1 MPGVFRPDSNR
12 RPSDPSLSSVVITGN
27 FDNWSQSCALAKD
40 PITGEFE
47 AELKLPK
54 KEKIVFKYVLNG
66 TDWVTDPHLQYEH
79 DENGNANNVVYAENL
94 VAVEEFT
101 EEKEVSPFAEPPAKN
116 SSDRTESDSEKLT
129 NVLTSESSYAAV
141 SIPESKDSAFEEV
154 EHCKAPITDV
164 TPTSSNLP
172 HLSSVS
178 TEQVDHGPPRH
189 PQPPFESDV
198 STLGG
203 NSCNSSLA
211 GRGQQELEL
220 LELKRFSKGSV
231 SLKVVSGGDNLMTR
245 LRGLFRS

>member
-1 MPGVFRPDSNR
+1 M
-12 RPSDPSLSSVVITGN
+12 ITGN
-27 FDNWSQSCALAKD
+27 FDNWSQSFALNKD

-47 AELKLPK
+47 TELKLPK
-54 KEKIVFKYVLNG
+54 KEKIIFKFVLNG
-66 TDWVTDPHLQYEH
+66 TEWVTDPHLQYEH
-79 DENGNANNVVYAENL
+79 DEHGNANNVVYAENL

-101 EEKEVSPFAEPPAKN
+101 EEKDASPFAEPPQKGI
-116 SSDRTESDSEKLT
+116 SSERGESDSEKLT

-141 SIPESKDSAFEEV
+141 SIPESKDSGFEEV
-154 EHCKAPITDV
+154 EHYKAPITDV

-220 LELKRFSKGSV
+220 LELKRLSKGSV